1 MKISLDDE
9 EIVPEIYS
17 LHLSELASL
26 IYFLND
32 YTDKLKEA
40 KCAKEEIKE
49 VERIKEKLND
59 MWKLHVRIEWNIRR
73 DFYVNYINTLFEIC
87 N

>member
-17 LHLSELASL
+17 LYLSELASL

-32 YTDKLKEA
+32 YIDRLKEA
-40 KCAKEEIKE
+40 ECAKEEIKE

-59 MWKLHVRIEWNIRR
+59 MWKLHIRIE
-73 DFYVNYINTLFEIC
+73 
-87 N
+87 

>member
-1 MKISLDDE
+1 MKISLNDE

-32 YTDKLKEA
+32 YIDKLKEVECT
-40 KCAKEEIKE
+40 KDEIKE
-49 VERIKEKLND
+49 VERIKEKLGD
-59 MWKLHVRIEWNIRR
+59 MWKLHVRIE
-73 DFYVNYINTLFEIC
+73 
-87 N
+87 

>member
-1 MKISLDDE
+1 MKISIDDE

-17 LHLSELASL
+17 LYLSELATL

-32 YTDKLKEA
+32 YIDRLKEA
-40 KCAKEEIKE
+40 ECAKEEIKE

-59 MWKLHVRIEWNIRR
+59 MWKLHVRIK
-73 DFYVNYINTLFEIC
+73 
-87 N
+87 

>member
-9 EIVPEIYS
+9 EIVPEIHS
-17 LHLSELASL
+17 LYLSELASL

-32 YTDKLKEA
+32 YIDKLKEGECT
-40 KCAKEEIKE
+40 KDEIKE

-59 MWKLHVRIEWNIRR
+59 MWKLHVRIE
-73 DFYVNYINTLFEIC
+73 
-87 N
+87 

>member
-1 MKISLDDE
+1 MRISLDDE

-32 YTDKLKEA
+32 YIDKLKEA
-40 KCAKEEIKE
+40 ECAKEEIKE
-49 VERIKEKLND
+49 VERIKEKLDD
-59 MWKLHVRIEWNIRR
+59 MWKLHVRIE
-73 DFYVNYINTLFEIC
+73 
-87 N
+87 

>member
-9 EIVPEIYS
+9 EIAPEIYS

-26 IYFLND
+26 VYFLND
-32 YTDKLKEA
+32 YIDKLKEA
-40 KCAKEEIKE
+40 ECAKEEIKE

-59 MWKLHVRIEWNIRR
+59 MWKLHVRIEWK
-73 DFYVNYINTLFEIC
+73 Y
-87 N
+87 

>member
-1 MKISLDDE
+1 MKISLNDE

-17 LHLSELASL
+17 LYLSELASL

-32 YTDKLKEA
+32 YIDKLKEA
-40 KCAKEEIKE
+40 RCTKDEIKE

-59 MWKLHVRIEWNIRR
+59 MWKLHVRIE
-73 DFYVNYINTLFEIC
+73 
-87 N
+87 

>member
-1 MKISLDDE
+1 MKITIDEE

-17 LHLSELASL
+17 LYLSELASL

-32 YTDKLKEA
+32 YIDKLKETECT
-40 KCAKEEIKE
+40 KDEIKE

-59 MWKLHVRIEWNIRR
+59 MWKLHIRIE
-73 DFYVNYINTLFEIC
+73 
-87 N
+87 

>member
-1 MKISLDDE
+1 MKISLNDE

-17 LHLSELASL
+17 LYLSELASL

-32 YTDKLKEA
+32 YIDKLKEA
-40 KCAKEEIKE
+40 ECAKEEIKE

-59 MWKLHVRIEWNIRR
+59 MWKLHIRIE
-73 DFYVNYINTLFEIC
+73 
-87 N
+87 

>member
-9 EIVPEIYS
+9 EIAPEIYS
-17 LHLSELASL
+17 LHLSELVSL

-32 YTDKLKEA
+32 YIDRLKEA
-40 KCAKEEIKE
+40 EYAKEEIKE

-59 MWKLHVRIEWNIRR
+59 MWKLHVRIK
-73 DFYVNYINTLFEIC
+73 
-87 N
+87 

>member
-17 LHLSELASL
+17 LYLSELVSL

-32 YTDKLKEA
+32 YIDKLKEA
-40 KCAKEEIKE
+40 ECAKEEIKE

-59 MWKLHVRIEWNIRR
+59 MWKLHIRIK
-73 DFYVNYINTLFEIC
+73 
-87 N
+87 

>member
-32 YTDKLKEA
+32 YIDRLKEA
-40 KCAKEEIKE
+40 ECAKEEIKE
-49 VERIKEKLND
+49 AERIKEKLND
-59 MWKLHVRIEWNIRR
+59 MWKLHVRIE
-73 DFYVNYINTLFEIC
+73 
-87 N
+87 

>member
-1 MKISLDDE
+1 MKISLNDE

-17 LHLSELASL
+17 LYLSELASL

-32 YTDKLKEA
+32 YIDRLKEA
-40 KCAKEEIKE
+40 ECAKEEIKE

-59 MWKLHVRIEWNIRR
+59 MWKLHVRIE
-73 DFYVNYINTLFEIC
+73 
-87 N
+87 

>member
-9 EIVPEIYS
+9 EIVPEIHS
-17 LHLSELASL
+17 LYLSELVSL

-32 YTDKLKEA
+32 YIDRLKEA
-40 KCAKEEIKE
+40 EYTKEEIKE

-59 MWKLHVRIEWNIRR
+59 MWKLHVRIE
-73 DFYVNYINTLFEIC
+73 
-87 N
+87 

>member
-9 EIVPEIYS
+9 EIAPEIHS
-17 LHLSELASL
+17 LYLSELVSL

-32 YTDKLKEA
+32 YIDKLKETE
-40 KCAKEEIKE
+40 CTKEEIKE

-59 MWKLHVRIEWNIRR
+59 MWKLHVRIE
-73 DFYVNYINTLFEIC
+73 
-87 N
+87 

>member
-17 LHLSELASL
+17 LYLSELATL

-32 YTDKLKEA
+32 YIDRLKEA
-40 KCAKEEIKE
+40 ECAKEEIKE
-49 VERIKEKLND
+49 VERIKEKLDD
-59 MWKLHVRIEWNIRR
+59 MLKLHVRIE
-73 DFYVNYINTLFEIC
+73 
-87 N
+87 

>member
-1 MKISLDDE
+1 MKKLLDDE

-17 LHLSELASL
+17 LHLSELVSL

-32 YTDKLKEA
+32 YIDKLKET

-59 MWKLHVRIEWNIRR
+59 MWKLHVRIE
-73 DFYVNYINTLFEIC
+73 
-87 N
+87 

>member
-9 EIVPEIYS
+9 EIAPEIYS
-17 LHLSELASL
+17 LHLSELVSL

-32 YTDKLKEA
+32 YIDKLKECECT
-40 KCAKEEIKE
+40 KDEIKE

-59 MWKLHVRIEWNIRR
+59 MWKLHIRIE
-73 DFYVNYINTLFEIC
+73 
-87 N
+87 

>member
-1 MKISLDDE
+1 MKITIDEE

-17 LHLSELASL
+17 LYLSELASL

-32 YTDKLKEA
+32 YIDRLKEA
-40 KCAKEEIKE
+40 ECTNDEIKE

-59 MWKLHVRIEWNIRR
+59 MWKLHIRIK
-73 DFYVNYINTLFEIC
+73 
-87 N
+87 

>member
-9 EIVPEIYS
+9 EIAPEIYS
-17 LHLSELASL
+17 LHLSELVSL

-32 YTDKLKEA
+32 YIDKLKEGECT
-40 KCAKEEIKE
+40 KDEIKE

-59 MWKLHVRIEWNIRR
+59 MWKLHVRIE
-73 DFYVNYINTLFEIC
+73 
-87 N
+87 

>member
-9 EIVPEIYS
+9 EIVPEIHS
-17 LHLSELASL
+17 LYLSELASL

-32 YTDKLKEA
+32 YIDKLKEA
-40 KCAKEEIKE
+40 KCTKDEIKE

-59 MWKLHVRIEWNIRR
+59 MWKLHVRIE
-73 DFYVNYINTLFEIC
+73 
-87 N
+87 

>member
-1 MKISLDDE
+1 MKISLDEE

-32 YTDKLKEA
+32 YIDRLKEA
-40 KCAKEEIKE
+40 GCTKDEIKE

-59 MWKLHVRIEWNIRR
+59 MLKLHVRIK
-73 DFYVNYINTLFEIC
+73 
-87 N
+87 

>member
-9 EIVPEIYS
+9 EIVPEIHS
-17 LHLSELASL
+17 LHLSELVSL

-32 YTDKLKEA
+32 YIDKLKEA
-40 KCAKEEIKE
+40 ECAKEEIKE

-59 MWKLHVRIEWNIRR
+59 MWKLHVRIE
-73 DFYVNYINTLFEIC
+73 
-87 N
+87 

>member
-17 LHLSELASL
+17 LYLSELASL

-32 YTDKLKEA
+32 YIDRLKEA
-40 KCAKEEIKE
+40 ECTKDEIKE
-49 VERIKEKLND
+49 VERIKDKLND
-59 MWKLHVRIEWNIRR
+59 MWKLHVCIE
-73 DFYVNYINTLFEIC
+73 
-87 N
+87 

>member
-1 MKISLDDE
+1 MKISLDEE

-32 YTDKLKEA
+32 YIDRLKEGECT
-40 KCAKEEIKE
+40 KDEIKE
-49 VERIKEKLND
+49 VERIKDKLND
-59 MWKLHVRIEWNIRR
+59 MWKLHVRIE
-73 DFYVNYINTLFEIC
+73 
-87 N
+87 

>member
-1 MKISLDDE
+1 MKITIDDE

-17 LHLSELASL
+17 LYLSELASL

-32 YTDKLKEA
+32 YIDRLKEGECT
-40 KCAKEEIKE
+40 KDEIKE

-59 MWKLHVRIEWNIRR
+59 MWKLHVRIE
-73 DFYVNYINTLFEIC
+73 
-87 N
+87 